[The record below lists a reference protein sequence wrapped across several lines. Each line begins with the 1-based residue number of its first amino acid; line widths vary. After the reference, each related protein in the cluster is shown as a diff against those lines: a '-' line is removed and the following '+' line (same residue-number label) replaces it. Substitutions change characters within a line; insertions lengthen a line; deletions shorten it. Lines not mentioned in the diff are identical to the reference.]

1 MPGCG
6 LVAFKSDVGLLN
18 AGLLF
23 LLLALLIAAY
33 WGRDVGLLAAILTNL
48 ALNFFF
54 IGPLYTFTVQAPRN
68 IVALAVFL
76 AVSVVGSS
84 LLAEEE
90 ERSSG
95 HICWIAATHRH
106 DWRQVRLVS

>member
-1 MPGCG
+1 LPGCG

-84 LLAEEE
+84 LLAP
-90 ERSSG
+90 G
-95 HICWIAATHRH
+95 GGKVIGPHLLDCCHPQA
-106 DWRQVRLVS
+106 